1 MAITL
6 ITARATRI
14 IQVSSRNLFEIAA
27 DELGDAL
34 QWNRIAR
41 LNGITDPFLVGIH
54 TLKIPVYD
62 LTASNGGVPL

>member
-27 DELGDAL
+27 EELGDAL

-41 LNGITDPFLVGIH
+41 LNGITDPFLTGIYE
-54 TLKIPVYD
+54 LKIPVYD